1 METRYALEG
10 LKVVDFSWIFTGPI
24 ATTFLADNGAEVIKI
39 ESATRPDG
47 TRMLKPFKDGIEG
60 LNRSGI
66 FANYNSG
73 KLSMN
78 LNLRDPR
85 AIELA
90 KKLVARAD
98 IVLETFSPG
107 VMKKLG
113 LDYKELRRVKPDII
127 MTSMT
132 MFGQYGPCSQQPAIG
147 QFLQASSGFVH
158 LLGWPDRPPALPA
171 SPYTDY
177 IAPWFVL
184 MSLMAALDFRHRTGK
199 GQYIDLSM
207 QEASVHFLT
216 PELLDYIVNGRV
228 QNRVGNRH
236 PTAAPH
242 GVYPCKGNDRWCT
255 IAVFNNKEWQILCK
269 LMDNPKWAIDPRFA
283 SILGRTQNS
292 ECLDRLI
299 AEWTIKY
306 PPEKIMATLQ
316 DAGVPAGI
324 VETGEDL
331 VNHDPQLKH
340 RQHFVVLDH
349 PEMGPHLAEKP
360 PFSLSKASS
369 GPQRPAP
376 CFGEHT
382 EYVCHEILG
391 MRDEEFTELV
401 AAGVLS

>member
-216 PELLDYIVNGRV
+216 SELLDYIVNGRV

-283 SILGRTQNS
+283 NILGRTQNS

-349 PEMGPHLAEKP
+349 PEMGPHLTEKP

-391 MRDEEFTELV
+391 MRDEEFAELV